1 MSENSR
7 KTARVQSLRK
17 KLQERRAASG
27 GPKGDFYIVGDAVK
41 DAYSGLFVMERYQG
55 KYVVV
60 SLGPKSNDTKN
71 PYQEVIRDEII
82 RPRKKK
88 TYAPKNMS
96 DVEIVSLVVSQEG
109 IPADQ
114 VELVPLKE
122 FQEDCEI
129 VKEASKEGTPEEAVE
144 ETPSVVDV
152 SEESAEEPPSL
163 NSQLAAFKTEVAEAM
178 SEQLKEIVESVNEV
192 VGALEGR
199 MTGLE
204 QKMPDVAAGADPL
217 SLNLADDFSAAADTR
232 DARDSGQFSEVEPVA
247 MSVVIGVDKN
257 KKGVDREWEKLKAGF
272 AMAGLGLQ
280 AEFDRVKNVF
290 RRKARFTGEFTGT
303 LFVEWDNHDDKRA
316 FDAAAPKMKRG
327 VPGSE
332 IILDRRAR
340 GLKVREYEP

>member
-96 DVEIVSLVVSQEG
+96 DAEIVSLVVSQEG

-129 VKEASKEGTPEEAVE
+129 VKEASKEDSPEKAEE

-152 SEESAEEPPSL
+152 SEESAVYRFLTSL
-163 NSQLAAFKTEVAEAM
+163 FRRRLGILAA
-178 SEQLKEIVESVNEV
+178 Q
-192 VGALEGR
+192 GEG
-199 MTGLE
+199 L
-204 QKMPDVAAGADPL
+204 
-217 SLNLADDFSAAADTR
+217 
-232 DARDSGQFSEVEPVA
+232 
-247 MSVVIGVDKN
+247 
-257 KKGVDREWEKLKAGF
+257 
-272 AMAGLGLQ
+272 
-280 AEFDRVKNVF
+280 
-290 RRKARFTGEFTGT
+290 
-303 LFVEWDNHDDKRA
+303 
-316 FDAAAPKMKRG
+316 
-327 VPGSE
+327 
-332 IILDRRAR
+332 
-340 GLKVREYEP
+340 